1 MKIHYFFKE
10 IAVFSAVFVF
20 LLFPSLS
27 QGAVR
32 EGAFSAW
39 NFPFQQFV
47 FMAFSFF
54 FIAFELNLYS
64 FTSLKNFLF
73 PPFSKTKLKREMFF
87 FFLGFAAL
95 AALAFFFQILAG
107 FVLEDGRKSQNLN
120 FTAPEN
126 VKTWIFCILTFFSGA
141 ILEENIF
148 RLYLPSF
155 FRKLFPQKYLS
166 GFLSAFPEF
175 FPCILFALC
184 HRYLGLFAVLNAFS
198 AHIVLRLM
206 FFRTSSPVLN
216 YSVHF
221 FYNILNVIFMIAAKN

>member
-64 FTSLKNFLF
+64 FSSLKNFLF
-73 PPFSKTKLKREMFF
+73 PPFSKTNLKRGMFF

-120 FTAPEN
+120 FSAPEN
-126 VKTWIFCILTFFSGA
+126 VKNWIFCILTF
-141 ILEENIF
+141 
-148 RLYLPSF
+148 PSF

-166 GFLSAFPEF
+166 GFLSAVPEF

-221 FYNILNVIFMIAAKN
+221 FYNILNVIFMIASKN